1 MDELDPFYMP
11 ARVPT
16 AQRPLLGLT
25 VLVVEDSRFASE
37 ALRLLC
43 LRSGARIRR
52 ADCLKSARRHLQVY
66 RPAVALIDIGL
77 QDGGGDELIRELV
90 AHSPRAII
98 VIGMSADLDAEFT
111 ALDAGADGFLAKPII
126 SLPVFQHTI
135 LQHLPIERRPRGL
148 RGITQETVEPD
159 RLAYQDDLAHI
170 IEILRKSQDTGT
182 LDYATQFLAG
192 IACSAE
198 DDALHAA
205 ATEAQNINKSSTRY
219 GAHVEKLTGLVHER
233 LEKKVAF

>member
-1 MDELDPFYMP
+1 MDELDAYYMP

-66 RPAVALIDIGL
+66 RPAVVLIDIGL

-111 ALDAGADGFLAKPII
+111 ALDAGADGFLAKPIT
-126 SLPVFQHTI
+126 SLPAFQQAI

-148 RGITQETVEPD
+148 RGLSQETVEPD
-159 RLAYQDDLAHI
+159 RLAYHDDLAHAV
-170 IEILRKSQDTGT
+170 EILDTSKDAET

-192 IACSAE
+192 IAYSAE

-205 ATEAQNINKSSTRY
+205 ATKLQNTSKTSARY
-219 GAHVEKLTGLVHER
+219 GTHVKTLTGLVSER